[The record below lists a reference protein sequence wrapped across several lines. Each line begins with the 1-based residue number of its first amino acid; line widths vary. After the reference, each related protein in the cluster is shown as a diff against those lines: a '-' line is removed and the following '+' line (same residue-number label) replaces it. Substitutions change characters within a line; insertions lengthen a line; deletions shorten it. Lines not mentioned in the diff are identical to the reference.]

1 MSASLRKKVSGV
13 MVDRSE
19 SEMWRPAAGLQ
30 HSDCRRLWLLVSE
43 MPPAVSQEFE
53 DFLQALV
60 RKK

>member
-1 MSASLRKKVSGV
+1 